1 MIIIDV
7 ILILSVAAG
16 LVYMY
21 KLRRAIMVV
30 HQSRIELKQLMSQ
43 FAFDIDRAEKALAQI
58 KQIGKQQMEELQQTS
73 KKALNLHDDL
83 EFLMHRGEDI
93 ADRLEVSAHHG
104 NKKLQVNEHKKG
116 TQKVKTTVNLEGL
129 R

>member
-1 MIIIDV
+1 MILIDV

-16 LVYMY
+16 LFYMY
-21 KLRRAIMVV
+21 RLRRAIMVV
-30 HQSRIELKQLMSQ
+30 HQSRAELKQLMSQ
-43 FAFDIDRAEKALAQI
+43 FAFDIDRAEKALTQI

-93 ADRLEVSAHHG
+93 ADRLEVASHHG
-104 NKKLQVNEHKKG
+104 NKKLQTNEQQKG
-116 TQKVKTTVNLEGL
+116 TKKVKAIVNLEGL